1 VLQIRISESDSFR
14 LKRLTYLDDRP
25 VFPEERRIVEA
36 WGRGGHEAEVAEREL
51 IEQEKRD
58 RDKRNFEGKIGIIIN
73 RLLTSYTALEKLQQ
87 EYALRYRNNTP
98 EAGDT
103 NGEEERDTQP
113 EEDDVNDVDA
123 DEVPE
128 AEDISELEEEKSST
142 FITQEAHEGEESES
156 VKRPIV
162 INVQP
167 AQTDDEPQEQ
177 ESSSDWQALD

>member
-1 VLQIRISESDSFR
+1 MTAFV
-14 LKRLTYLDDRP
+14 
-25 VFPEERRIVEA
+25 
-36 WGRGGHEAEVAEREL
+36 
-51 IEQEKRD
+51 
-58 RDKRNFEGKIGIIIN
+58 
-73 RLLTSYTALEKLQQ
+73 ALEKLQE
-87 EYALRYRNNTP
+87 EYALRYRNSSA

-103 NGEEERDTQP
+103 NGEEEVVAGDAQG

-123 DEVPE
+123 DDVPE

-156 VKRPIV
+156 VKRPVV

-167 AQTDDEPQEQ
+167 AQTDGEPQTDDEPQEQ